1 MTTPDAGAADDVR
14 KRDSETARTTQTGD
28 IVRRAMPVR
37 AAPETFDTET
47 RSVDLVIS
55 TGASVRR
62 RDFFTGEEFDEE
74 LVISRDAVRMDRL
87 NRGAPLLDSHFNF
100 SLSGVLGAVV
110 PGSARIEDGA
120 LIARVQFSQ
129 REDVAA
135 IIQDVADGIIRNV
148 SVGYLIH
155 KFEVDET
162 TSPPTRRATD
172 WEPFEVS
179 LVPIGADPNAGVRAA
194 HRAQPANH
202 EEEES
207 MPAARKEAGGKPAQT
222 DTVSTEETR
231 AAPET
236 ATSETRGA
244 ASAPQARQSDV
255 ATVPNLDEVRERVR
269 AEERERIA
277 GIREVARKLG
287 LSDDFAERHINDG
300 TSLDRFRSLAIDERA
315 SAAETEG
322 SDMGNGHI
330 IPDGAR
336 ISVSERELEPGEMV
350 GRIIRVLAA
359 ARCNVRDAREIA
371 AREWKDPLLARA
383 MAASVGSAGGFMV
396 PEQYSSELIEF
407 LRAGAVVRTL
417 NPVTVPMPGGNL
429 TLPKITGGGSA
440 SYVGENQNI
449 AKTEAKVGQIR
460 FSARKLA
467 ALVPISNDLIRF
479 SSPQADAVV
488 RDDLVAAL
496 AEREDLAFI
505 RDDGTQDAPKG
516 LRYWAPSANVI
527 AANSTV
533 NLANVTSDLGK
544 LVLALKGAKVRMLR
558 PGWILSPRTE
568 QYLMT
573 VRDGNG
579 NYVFRDEMLRG
590 NLWGWPFGVS
600 AQIPENLGAGNDES
614 EVYLVDFADAV
625 IAEVPG
631 LIIDVSSEAA
641 YFDGTNVVAAFS
653 LDQTVI
659 RVIEQHDF
667 GLRHDAS
674 VAVLTGV
681 TWAP

>member
-14 KRDSETARTTQTGD
+14 ERDSETARTAQTGD

-37 AAPETFDTET
+37 AAPETFDAEN

-62 RDFFTGEEFDEE
+62 RNFFTGEEFDEE

-87 NRGAPLLDSHFNF
+87 DRGAPLLDSHFNF
-100 SLSGVLGAVV
+100 SLGGVLGAVV
-110 PGSARIEDGA
+110 PGSAHIEDGA
-120 LIARVQFSQ
+120 LVARVQFSQ

-135 IIQDVADGIIRNV
+135 IIQDVADGIIRNA

-162 TSPPTRRATD
+162 TSPPTHRATD
-172 WEPFEVS
+172 WEPYEVS

-202 EEEES
+202 EEEV
-207 MPAARKEAGGKPAQT
+207 MTTARNEAGGKPAQT
-222 DTVSTEETR
+222 ETVNTDETR

-236 ATSETRGA
+236 PTAEER
-244 ASAPQARQSDV
+244 SA
-255 ATVPNLDEVRERVR
+255 PNLDEVREHAR

-277 GIREVARKLG
+277 SIREVARKLG
-287 LSDDFAERHINDG
+287 ISDEFSERHVTDG
-300 TSLDRFRSLAIDERA
+300 TSLDRFRGLAIDERA
-315 SAAETEG
+315 RLAENEG
-322 SDMGNGHI
+322 PDRGDGHI

-336 ISVSERELEPGEMV
+336 IHGTERDPDKGEMV
-350 GRIIRVLAA
+350 ARIIRVLAA

-371 AREWKDPLLARA
+371 RNEWNDPLLARA
-383 MAASVGSAGGFMV
+383 MAASTGSAGGFLV
-396 PEQYSSELIEF
+396 PEQYSAELIEL
-407 LRAGAVVRTL
+407 LRPSAVVRSL
-417 NPVTVPMPGGNL
+417 NPVTVPMPGGNI
-429 TLPKITGGGSA
+429 TLPKLTGGGSA

-505 RDDGTQDAPKG
+505 LDDGTQDAPKG
-516 LRYWAPSANVI
+516 MRYWAPSGNLV
-527 AANSTV
+527 AANATV
-533 NLANVTSDLGK
+533 NLANVTADLGN
-544 LVLALKGAKVRMLR
+544 LVLKLKGANVRMIR
-558 PGWILSPRTE
+558 PGWIISPRTE

-579 NYVFRDEMLRG
+579 NYAFRDEMLQGR
-590 NLWGWPFGVS
+590 LWGWPFGVTS
-600 AQIPENLGAGNDES
+600 QIPENLGGGSNES

-641 YFDGTNVVAAFS
+641 YFDGANVVAAFS

-667 GLRHDAS
+667 GMRHDAS